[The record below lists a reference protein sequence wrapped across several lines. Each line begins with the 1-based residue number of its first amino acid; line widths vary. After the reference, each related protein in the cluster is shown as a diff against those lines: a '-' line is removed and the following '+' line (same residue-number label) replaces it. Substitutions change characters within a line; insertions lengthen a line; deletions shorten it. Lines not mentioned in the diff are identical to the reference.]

1 LTHRV
6 NVSHLTRHV
15 ICEADVTTG
24 KPQSPDL
31 SNAQAN
37 IQAAKQSAGAYFSS
51 WGSWA
56 AEKRKGWGNKTPGSS
71 PGPLSPDLKR
81 AEDFRKEKEKALG
94 EEQDMKR
101 NSLFFDAEGEEKVT
115 SDRKI

>member
-1 LTHRV
+1 LTHRG
-6 NVSHLTRHV
+6 NVSHLTR
-15 ICEADVTTG
+15 CGEREADLTTG

-56 AEKRKGWGNKTPGSS
+56 AEKRKGWGNKTPSSS

-81 AEDFRKEKEKALG
+81 AEDFRKEKEKVLG
-94 EEQDMKR
+94 EEQDKKR
-101 NSLFFDAEGEEKVT
+101 NSLFFDAEGEGKVA
-115 SDRKI
+115 SDTKS